1 MAEFAQILIRAKD
14 ETKTAFDSA
23 ARNMRS
29 LEAGATK
36 LSGLL
41 STLGVGA
48 GLSVVGLAAFAKSGI
63 DAADGLNDMS
73 QRLGVSVKDLASFKL
88 AAEQSGTNL
97 DSVGKGIQKLTLSIG
112 QAEQGLS
119 TQAKALKT
127 LGITSRDS
135 KEAFF
140 QLADAVAR
148 SNDPIKTNAALND
161 VLGKRYAELLPLL
174 SQGGDA
180 LRESARQSETFAEAM
195 SRLAPNAD
203 KFNDSLA
210 TLKINAA
217 GAAASGLIPLVDAI
231 NRVVERFET
240 ISKLKSAT
248 LGEILTGQFSADL
261 PASIARV
268 NREIATTQKELSLI
282 PKGGFDPFGD
292 RAALDE
298 KLSRLQKLKAEYR
311 AISMQGA
318 LVLAEQQYK
327 KTPAG
332 SDNSIKLPASMTTKA
347 DPLAGLLG
355 STDIGRLR
363 EFDKTVALI
372 NQRFN
377 YGKKDTELY
386 TQVMTKLVET
396 TFANNFKQFAE
407 DQKFMTMVM
416 QDGKDTIKETNQA
429 MQDWKDTVAGTQQD
443 LIDMIDPVN
452 VLVRKLTELD
462 KFDGFIDPDVLTAAR
477 LAINAQ
483 IDDLGKAKEKISEL
497 DTFAKTAA
505 ENIQNSFADFLF
517 DPFDKGLKG
526 MAQSFGQTIQ
536 HMIANAV
543 AADLAKNLFGGLADN
558 GATSGSGWA
567 GSALN
572 WIGDLLKFDG
582 GGYTGDGARAGGI
595 DGKGGFLAVMHPRE
609 TVVDHTRGQIAG
621 GGHTVI
627 VNVYGSN
634 NAPDVR
640 RAAGQGAREALALLE
655 GARRYG

>member
-1 MAEFAQILIRAKD
+1 
-14 ETKTAFDSA
+14 
-23 ARNMRS
+23 
-29 LEAGATK
+29 
-36 LSGLL
+36 
-41 STLGVGA
+41 
-48 GLSVVGLAAFAKSGI
+48 
-63 DAADGLNDMS
+63 
-73 QRLGVSVKDLASFKL
+73 
-88 AAEQSGTNL
+88 
-97 DSVGKGIQKLTLSIG
+97 
-112 QAEQGLS
+112 
-119 TQAKALKT
+119 
-127 LGITSRDS
+127 
-135 KEAFF
+135 
-140 QLADAVAR
+140 
-148 SNDPIKTNAALND
+148 

-217 GAAASGLIPLVDAI
+217 GAAANGLIPLVDAI

-327 KTPAG
+327 KTPSGA
-332 SDNSIKLPASMTTKA
+332 DNSIKLPASMTTKA
-347 DPLAGLLG
+347 DPLAGLLR
-355 STDIGRLR
+355 STDIGRLQ
-363 EFDKTVALI
+363 EFDKQVALL
-372 NQRFN
+372 NQRFDGGRKN
-377 YGKKDTELY
+377 TELY
-386 TQVMTKLVET
+386 TQAMTKLVES
-396 TFANNFKQFAE
+396 TFSNNFKQAADDAE
-407 DQKFMTMVM
+407 FFRLVEA
-416 QDGKDTIKETNQA
+416 DGIKTTLE
-429 MQDWKDTVAGTQQD
+429 WKQNLDD
-443 LIDMIDPVN
+443 LANIDMSRLNDLLANTDFSKLQKGQEDMILLARAFSEGIKDADGN
-452 VLVRKLTELD
+452 LRKLSESEYLD
-462 KFDGFIDPDVLTAAR
+462 AVATR
-477 LAINAQ
+477 LG
-483 IDDLGKAKEKISEL
+483 LAKDKVAEL

-526 MAQSFGQTIQ
+526 MAQSFGQTVQ
-536 HMIANAV
+536 RMIANAV

-609 TVVDHTRGQIAG
+609 TVVDHTRGQSAG
-621 GGHTVI
+621 SGHTVI

>member
-609 TVVDHTRGQIAG
+609 TVVDHTRGQSAG